1 MRQLID
7 KSICAHKLIKEYHE
21 ITSLL
26 WGDIDMITG
35 VFAVE
40 GMFVS
45 IEPGTISGKITKI
58 DRIKEDLW
66 GEPCR
71 SFLLDAIEQGNYEKD
86 WIK

>member
-1 MRQLID
+1 
-7 KSICAHKLIKEYHE
+7 
-21 ITSLL
+21 
-26 WGDIDMITG
+26 MITG

-86 WIK
+86 WIKQYEEPGLMYNMILVMYMIGDPGAQ